1 MSAAPSAPPAQ
12 GANPVSRRSE
22 AVPSWLESVVPPETL
37 GTQSNTPTND
47 DEFNWNTDEEV
58 LADAHGAAADADKS
72 LRTKRGR
79 RLYYYWTRIPRTV
92 RMIIIALVGGAICLV
107 PLIVVKTAFMHN
119 RTPQQD
125 YACHQVVVW
134 SVWIAIIWVTGV
146 ATFLTFDWILPVTR
160 KIADMILGRVP
171 EQLHSVIH
179 VGNSCMLYV
188 KLVFC
193 TVWAWASLSGSLS
206 IQFETVEDR
215 PNYFRYIVKAVQC
228 LFATAIVTLVEKIVL
243 GIIALHFHQTAMSDR
258 LDQNKFAFS
267 VLSRLQSSRRSA
279 GHKRSG
285 RMHSV
290 GDRLKRMFT
299 REQSEPATSGTNTP
313 VSPGSP
319 ATPTTPAAESAAAEL
334 QSRSRKGSFA
344 TQLHVALAAAAKKT
358 QLSDIN
364 MPESSLAA
372 RRLAR
377 DLFGSL
383 SSDGHVV
390 RPDDLLPYFKKRVD
404 AYKAFSIFDVD
415 GNGDISKEE
424 MRGMLE
430 RIFEERR
437 NINNSIGDMSS
448 AFRTLD
454 AVLMFLVLIIAI
466 FIWLAIFTD
475 GKSVNNLV
483 PMSTIIVGFSF
494 VFGNSAK
501 NVFESMIFI
510 FSTHPYDVGD
520 LVCINDTWMFVT
532 EFHMLST
539 HFRTIFNE
547 VVIMPNA
554 VLATNSYIYNSRR
567 SGPQWEV
574 LNLTISFQTP
584 LSKIDALRAGIQAYL
599 HENER
604 EWGGG
609 LELLYDSIR
618 NMNALNLIVSVEH
631 KSNWQAWLN
640 RWLRR
645 TRLLRRIRDLTIEL
659 GITYDPPLQPIS
671 FLPRNLEEPDALGKS
686 NNGFIPQMQVPP
698 GVVP

>member
-1 MSAAPSAPPAQ
+1 MSAEPSAPPAQ
-12 GANPVSRRSE
+12 GADPVSQRLQP
-22 AVPSWLESVVPPETL
+22 VPSWLESVIPPETL
-37 GTQSNTPTND
+37 GPQPNTPVND
-47 DEFNWNTDEEV
+47 EEFNWNTDEEV
-58 LADAHGAAADADKS
+58 LADANNAAADADKS
-72 LRTKRGR
+72 LRTQRGR
-79 RLYYYWTRIPRTV
+79 RLYYYWTRIPHVV
-92 RMIIIALVGGAICLV
+92 RMTIIALLGGAICLV

-134 SVWIAIIWVTGV
+134 SVWLTIIWVTGV
-146 ATFLTFDWILPVTR
+146 ATFLTFNWIFPVAR
-160 KIADMILGRVP
+160 KVADMTLGRVP
-171 EQLHSVIH
+171 EELHSFIH
-179 VGNSCMLYV
+179 VGNGCLLYV
-188 KLVFC
+188 KLLFC

-215 PNYFRYIVKAVQC
+215 PDYFRYIVKTVQC

-243 GIIALHFHQTAMSDR
+243 GIVTLHFHQTAMSDR

-267 VLSRLQSSRRSA
+267 VLSRLQSSRRSTSN
-279 GHKRSG
+279 KRG
-285 RMHSV
+285 ARAQSV
-290 GDRLKRMFT
+290 GGRLKKMFT

-319 ATPTTPAAESAAAEL
+319 GTPATPAAESAASEL

-344 TQLHVALAAAAKKT
+344 AQLQTALAAAAKKT

-390 RPDDLLPYFKKRVD
+390 RPDDLIPYFKTRVD

-424 MRGMLE
+424 MRNMLE
-430 RIFEERR
+430 RIFEERH
-437 NINNSIGDMSS
+437 NINNSINDMKS
-448 AFRTLD
+448 AFRALD
-454 AVLMFLVLIIAI
+454 GVLMFLVLIVVI
-466 FIWLAIFTD
+466 FIWLSIFTSV
-475 GKSVNNLV
+475 KSVNDLV
-483 PMSTIIVGFSF
+483 PMATIIVGFSF

-520 LVCINDTWMFVT
+520 LVCIDDTWMFVT
-532 EFHMLST
+532 EFHMLAT

-547 VVIMPNA
+547 IVIIPNA
-554 VLATNSYIYNSRR
+554 VLATNNYIYNSRR

-599 HENER
+599 NENER

-618 NMNALNLIVSVEH
+618 NMNALNMIVAVEH
-631 KSNWQAWLN
+631 KSNWQAWLD

-645 TRLLRRIRDLTIEL
+645 TRLLRYIRDLTIEL

-671 FLPRNLEEPDALGKS
+671 FFPRGPEGPDALGKS
-686 NNGFIPQMQVPP
+686 NNGFLPQMQVPP